1 MRRYV
6 SMIMRLLLILCML
19 TATVSPVYAI
29 SFDVHETTVAEVVA
43 DPAYY
48 DGTFTRGTIGLVGT
62 LTNIS
67 DRARISDE
75 ASSIAVDNRQS
86 VLFEGFE
93 DGDTVKMIGAFYY
106 RRTDE
111 DVFVPEGV
119 LHWPMVDAGTVPIQ
133 ELSYHPA
140 SYNGKKVTIIG
151 NLSDVAKF
159 GMGQRIQVESG
170 GKYVKVVYC
179 GGTELEPGVNVKA
192 SGIFSVGTLYADTF
206 GKKTALPFGIP
217 GFSGLI
223 AVCGLI
229 FALFVLVGVGR
240 GGRKK

>member
-1 MRRYV
+1 
-6 SMIMRLLLILCML
+6 ML

-192 SGIFSVGTLYADTF
+192 SGIFSVGTLHADTF

-217 GFSGLI
+217 GFSGLM